1 MKKLWDLFDKASDK
15 CYKEIMQGKLDDK
28 VWKET
33 YELLLE
39 IIEKEASKH
48 QKGSWEFYMLDDETD
63 YEHDVE
69 GWLEDYLDNLE
80 EEEKHAEILQICEK
94 ILEMFDWKEVSSSDF
109 KIRIVFSLIAQKK
122 GEEALAFSKKWYD
135 EDEDDQNAVQAYIRS
150 KIEMKDMDGAKEIL
164 NKYID
169 ENTECCEENELIFQV
184 ALLVFKLEKNKTMQ
198 RLIEKKIHDYEE
210 KIDNELLE
218 LDDFLF

>member
-1 MKKLWDLFDKASDK
+1 
-15 CYKEIMQGKLDDK
+15 
-28 VWKET
+28 
-33 YELLLE
+33 
-39 IIEKEASKH
+39 
-48 QKGSWEFYMLDDETD
+48 
-63 YEHDVE
+63 
-69 GWLEDYLDNLE
+69 
-80 EEEKHAEILQICEK
+80 
-94 ILEMFDWKEVSSSDF
+94 
-109 KIRIVFSLIAQKK
+109 
-122 GEEALAFSKKWYD
+122 
-135 EDEDDQNAVQAYIRS
+135 
-150 KIEMKDMDGAKEIL
+150 MKDMDGAKEIL

>member
-1 MKKLWDLFDKASDK
+1 M
-15 CYKEIMQGKLDDK
+15 
-28 VWKET
+28 V
-33 YELLLE
+33 
-39 IIEKEASKH
+39 
-48 QKGSWEFYMLDDETD
+48 
-63 YEHDVE
+63 
-69 GWLEDYLDNLE
+69 
-80 EEEKHAEILQICEK
+80 
-94 ILEMFDWKEVSSSDF
+94 
-109 KIRIVFSLIAQKK
+109 
-122 GEEALAFSKKWYD
+122 
-135 EDEDDQNAVQAYIRS
+135 DDQNAVQAYIRS

>member
-15 CYKEIMQGKLDDK
+15 CYKEIMQGKLDVK
-28 VWKET
+28 TWKET

-39 IIEKEASKH
+39 IIEKEALKH

-135 EDEDDQNAVQAYIRS
+135 EDKDNQNAVQAYIRS

-169 ENTECCEENELIFQV
+169 ENTECCEENELLFQV

-198 RLIEKKIHDYEE
+198 RRIEKKIHDYEE

>member
-1 MKKLWDLFDKASDK
+1 
-15 CYKEIMQGKLDDK
+15 
-28 VWKET
+28 
-33 YELLLE
+33 
-39 IIEKEASKH
+39 
-48 QKGSWEFYMLDDETD
+48 
-63 YEHDVE
+63 
-69 GWLEDYLDNLE
+69 
-80 EEEKHAEILQICEK
+80 
-94 ILEMFDWKEVSSSDF
+94 
-109 KIRIVFSLIAQKK
+109 
-122 GEEALAFSKKWYD
+122 
-135 EDEDDQNAVQAYIRS
+135 
-150 KIEMKDMDGAKEIL
+150 MDGAKEIL